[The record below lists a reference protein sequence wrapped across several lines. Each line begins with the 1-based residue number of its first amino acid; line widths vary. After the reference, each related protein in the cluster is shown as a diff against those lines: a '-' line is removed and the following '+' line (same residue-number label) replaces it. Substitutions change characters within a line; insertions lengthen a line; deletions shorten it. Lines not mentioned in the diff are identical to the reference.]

1 MGTSIHRNCQVLWI
15 DQSYGIFSSHV
26 WMWELNH
33 KKGWVLKNWCFR
45 TVVLEKAFESPLDCK
60 EIKPI
65 RPKGNQSKYSLEGLM
80 LKLKLQHFDKETTH
94 WKRPWCWE
102 RLKATVEEG
111 SRGMRWLDSITD
123 SMDMNLS
130 KFQEIVKDRGVW
142 HAAVHGIAKSCTRLS
157 DWTVT
162 TDQGFPTAPKIL
174 LSQVLSAC
182 LWSHSLPNLLS
193 LPHPTS
199 IEATDIKNVEFVN
212 PEWQRSVLVLSFA
225 HCLAQSLKH
234 AKVKSESV
242 SHSVMSNSLWPQ
254 AL

>member
-1 MGTSIHRNCQVLWI
+1 
-15 DQSYGIFSSHV
+15 
-26 WMWELNH
+26 
-33 KKGWVLKNWCFR
+33 
-45 TVVLEKAFESPLDCK
+45 
-60 EIKPI
+60 
-65 RPKGNQSKYSLEGLM
+65 
-80 LKLKLQHFDKETTH
+80 
-94 WKRPWCWE
+94 
-102 RLKATVEEG
+102 
-111 SRGMRWLDSITD
+111 MRWLDSITD

-162 TDQGFPTAPKIL
+162 TNQGFPTAPKIL
-174 LSQVLSAC
+174 LSLVLSTC

-199 IEATDIKNVEFVN
+199 IEAADIKSVEFVN
-212 PEWQRSVLVLSFA
+212 PEWQRSVSVLSFA

-242 SHSVMSNSLWPQ
+242 SHSVMSNFLWPPWTVAHQ
-254 AL
+254 APLSMVFSRQGCWSGLPFPSLLWLIFHCIKVPSLLYSSIFVWIFRMFPCPGYCKCCCNEQWDAYIFSFQLW